1 MHDARHQAMHPPIR
15 SRQGPSTGRLR
26 RRALLIGAA
35 VALAPAFI
43 LVAGATAH
51 SSAPVTRPA
60 ANAVVA
66 ALPRTVSITF
76 GGRLMRVVGV
86 QVVDRKGVNH
96 ATSARLDPRNAARVL
111 VRTTRPAAGRYSVR
125 WKVMAEDG
133 HGQSGTVSFR
143 VRP

>member
-1 MHDARHQAMHPPIR
+1 MHDTKHQAMSPPMR
-15 SRQGPSTGRLR
+15 SRRGPSTGRLR
-26 RRALLIGAA
+26 RRALLISAA

-43 LVAGATAH
+43 MVPGATAH
-51 SSAPVTRPA
+51 SSAPASSPA
-60 ANAVVA
+60 PNAVVA

-96 ATSARLDPRNAARVL
+96 ATSARLDPTNAARVL
-111 VRTTRPAAGRYSVR
+111 VRTTTPVAGRYSVR

-133 HGQSGTVSFR
+133 HVQTGTFAFR